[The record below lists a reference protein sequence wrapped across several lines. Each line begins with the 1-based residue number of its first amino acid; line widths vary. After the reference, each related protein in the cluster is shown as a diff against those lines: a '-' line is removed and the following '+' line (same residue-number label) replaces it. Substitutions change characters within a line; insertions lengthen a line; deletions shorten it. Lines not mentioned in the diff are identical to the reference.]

1 MDNENVV
8 NADTLNSEE
17 VAAPEAEVTEAE
29 VSDETV
35 VDVAKLQEL
44 NKKLYARAKQAEAKL
59 KVAPKVNPPKK
70 DISNQTESQ
79 FLTREEAILIAKGE
93 DESSLAQLKAIS
105 KGKGISLLEAQKDD
119 MFQVWKDKQESE
131 SKSKKAKLG
140 ASKGS
145 GSQKPE
151 KSVAEMSRAEHE
163 AHVRKLMN
171 G

>member
-1 MDNENVV
+1 MDNDNIVI
-8 NADTLNSEE
+8 ADTLNGEE
-17 VAAPEAEVTEAE
+17 VATPEVEVTEAE

-35 VDVAKLQEL
+35 VDVAKLQEM

-59 KVAPKVNPPKK
+59 KVAPKVIQPKK
-70 DISNQTESQ
+70 DISNATESQ

-93 DESSLAQLKAIS
+93 DESSLAKLKAIS
-105 KGKGISLLEAQKDD
+105 KGQGISLLEAQKDE
-119 MFQVWKDKQESE
+119 MFMAWKDKQEVE

-140 ASKGS
+140 ASRSS

-151 KSVAEMSRAEHE
+151 KSVGEMTRAEHE
-163 AHVRKLMN
+163 AYVMKQMN